1 MGGKK
6 KAPHCTT
13 VGLHSASSE
22 KHENCTAWNIKS
34 ESNRMCEDPL
44 VQKCMCPTYTSCSR
58 MHAEKHY
65 LFLPYRDLERNP
77 NNIRIV
83 VNYTFKITLKVSG
96 LKAPDEIIHGL
107 SYLIKFSLQNLRP
120 GMPYLPVDNVIS
132 VPFFFS
138 PKGKLNTFHC
148 ILS

>member
-1 MGGKK
+1 MDEKN
-6 KAPHCTT
+6 APRCTT

-22 KHENCTAWNIKS
+22 KHENCTARNIKR
-34 ESNRMCEDPL
+34 ENNRTCEDPL
-44 VQKCMCPTYTSCSR
+44 VQTCMCPTYTNCSR

-107 SYLIKFSLQNLRP
+107 SCLIEFRCK
-120 GMPYLPVDNVIS
+120 IS
-132 VPFFFS
+132 VLECLICQWTMSVLCPFLFLVQ
-138 PKGKLNTFHC
+138 KEK
-148 ILS
+148 